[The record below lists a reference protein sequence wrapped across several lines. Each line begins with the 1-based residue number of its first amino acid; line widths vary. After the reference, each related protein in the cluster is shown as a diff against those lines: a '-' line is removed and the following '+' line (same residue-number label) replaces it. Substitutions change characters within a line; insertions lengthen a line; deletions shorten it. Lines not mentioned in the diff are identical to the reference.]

1 MRKMDGMYD
10 EYWTESDDDETMDD
24 KIEKIRGTIDEGD
37 YLWCHQHNGMKYDPQ
52 GFFFCDSC
60 NMMCKEDTYYMW
72 YLGYDVTADDGDTE
86 FLL

>member
-10 EYWTESDDDETMDD
+10 EDWIESDDDETMDD

-37 YLWCHQHNGMKYDPQ
+37 CLWCHQHNGMKYDPQ
-52 GFFFCDSC
+52 GFFLCDSC
-60 NMMCKEDTYYMW
+60 NMMCEEDTYYMW
-72 YLGYDVTADDGDTE
+72 NLGYDVTADDGDTE